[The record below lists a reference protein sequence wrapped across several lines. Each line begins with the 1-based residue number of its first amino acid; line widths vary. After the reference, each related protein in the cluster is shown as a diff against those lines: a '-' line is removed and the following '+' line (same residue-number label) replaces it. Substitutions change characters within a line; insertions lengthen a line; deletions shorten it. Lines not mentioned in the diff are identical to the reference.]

1 MKKLVLCM
9 TACVVL
15 MGFLF
20 SQDITV
26 TQPNAGSEWMKG
38 KTHTIQWTS
47 VAKGPA
53 YVKITIYSP
62 ENRRTRVIVNR
73 SINRERFVWN
83 VPQDLLPG
91 NYEVRLSTVGDKLLA
106 RSKVFK
112 ILEPA
117 KTIKRVSRVQTSSVR
132 SLTPLDPGIKKQQV
146 RIEQNLNPRTK
157 SRMNKMAESLYEDMK
172 RMPISEFHQVVLSKA
187 RKEFPNA
194 SQEEL
199 NVAVFYSISKIDTK
213 LREEAGKADTLS
225 DMSQMSMIDLQ
236 DAMQKEAQ
244 LMQMLSNMM
253 KVMHDTSMSIIRKM
267 K

>member
-1 MKKLVLCM
+1 M

-15 MGFLF
+15 VGFLF
-20 SQDITV
+20 SQDVTV

-38 KTHTIQWTS
+38 KTYAIQWKS
-47 VAKGPA
+47 AAKEPA

-62 ENRRTRVIVNR
+62 ENHRTRVIVKR
-73 SINRERFVWN
+73 SINRGKFVWN
-83 VPQDLLPG
+83 VPRDLLPG
-91 NYEVRLSTVGDKLLA
+91 NYEVRLSTVGGKLLA
-106 RSKVFK
+106 RSKMFK

-146 RIEQNLNPRTK
+146 RLEQNLDPRTK
-157 SRMNKMAESLYEDMK
+157 SRLNKLAESLYADMK
-172 RMPISEFHQVVLSKA
+172 RMPISEFHKVVLSKA

-225 DMSQMSMIDLQ
+225 DMSQLDMIDLQ

-244 LMQMLSNMM
+244 LMQMMSNMLKM
-253 KVMHDTSMSIIRKM
+253 MHDTSMAIIRNM